1 MEVRIGITN
10 APREVVVDMADD
22 ATADSVK
29 ATIDAAVNAASGLA
43 WLTDRKG
50 REIGFPANQIAFV
63 EVGLPGDDGRI
74 GFG

>member
-1 MEVRIGITN
+1 VEVRIGITN
-10 APREVVVDMADD
+10 APREVVVEMAED
-22 ATADSVK
+22 ATTEGVK
-29 ATIDAAVNAASGLA
+29 ATIDAAVNGASGLA

-50 REIGFPANQIAFV
+50 RQIGFPANQIAYV

>member
-22 ATADSVK
+22 DGVESVK

-50 REIGFPANQIAFV
+50 RQIGFPANQVAFV
-63 EVGLPGDDGRI
+63 EIGLPGDQDRI